1 MKVVTVAV
9 LGAPRPIEQLWFP
22 GGRLSQA
29 ANIELAMPHTHWPQR
44 LVPNMSAD
52 IRGHEALHHHHH
64 DGFAAANLL
73 VWQLHESDVRLETD
87 TFCSCKPRFK

>member
-1 MKVVTVAV
+1 MVSRWT
-9 LGAPRPIEQLWFP
+9 P
-22 GGRLSQA
+22 QA
-29 ANIELAMPHTHWPQR
+29 ANIELTMPHTHWPQR
-44 LVPNMSAD
+44 LVPIMSAD

-87 TFCSCKPRFK
+87 TFQLQLQATFQIN